1 MGISYAE
8 IMAYR
13 KARSKRRSN
22 ERKEVLK
29 TPPKHYMMFIDCSHK
44 DLVNLL
50 HKLIEK
56 KLSSNIRDEIDEQ
69 GIRIGGPETRTVQFS
84 KLTRDDLLKVI
95 YSIISDEIQRI
106 DGASIEDL
114 LLLINEEWVCPQLK
128 ERLLC
133 RLRGGECRT

>member
-8 IMAYR
+8 IIAHR
-13 KARSKRRSN
+13 KARSKRRSD

-56 KLSSNIRDEIDEQ
+56 KLSSNMLDEIDEQ
-69 GIRIGGPETRTVQFS
+69 GIRVGGPEIRTVLFYE
-84 KLTRDDLLKVI
+84 LTRDDLLKVI
-95 YSIISDEIQRI
+95 YSLIADEIRKI
-106 DGASIEDL
+106 DEASMEDL
-114 LLLINEEWVCPQLK
+114 PLLINEEWSCPQLK
-128 ERLLC
+128 ERLLY
-133 RLRGGECRT
+133 RLRGGACRT